1 MLRYRSVIL
10 LFAIA
15 AACGGADDNDENS
28 DPAPERFPALEE
40 AEPLDL
46 QSVDRGTGVRHG
58 MAVATAFFAGDV
70 YQEVTATVPNAFVY
84 VQAYDEAA
92 PTFGEYQVYPPP
104 PEVMARS
111 ATDFIGMN
119 ADAGRFENRA
129 PDIVSE
135 LETATAE
142 GGGDGWNSVGI
153 VMDLWRLRRDWWVRW
168 DGNLDDEAN
177 LKGKGPYGLNRSD
190 MAEDLLDQIES
201 AADQQPR
208 YFIIGDEMGL
218 LLKTDDGDGL
228 SMAEFSN
235 FMWFFQE
242 AASRIKEQSPDT
254 KVGVGFNWDR
264 FVERIAPAY
273 ALESDA
279 RNLEVL
285 DRAFQA
291 VILPFLENGAD
302 IVALKSYR
310 APDDTEIEF
319 PIANLTVKESYQF
332 LRRLNALY
340 EIDKPIVY
348 YSVGSPVDTPVGYLR
363 QQNYLEAFVD
373 WNAGV
378 EPEMVAWRS
387 MLNFDGTDT
396 ADQQIAG
403 RCLAFTTGDRDFEM
417 PESACYDGLVDS
429 VFSTKDPFTYLAGE
443 E

>member
-1 MLRYRSVIL
+1 MFRYR
-10 LFAIA
+10 ATIA
-15 AACGGADDNDENS
+15 LVALIAACGGTDGTDEENNS
-28 DPAPERFPALEE
+28 APDRFPALEE

-46 QSVDRGTGVRHG
+46 QNTTLGTGVYHG
-58 MAVATAFFAGDV
+58 SAIATAFFADQIYQDV
-70 YQEVTATVPNAFVY
+70 VATVPNAFVY

-92 PTFGEYQVYPPP
+92 PVFGEYQVYPPP
-104 PEVMARS
+104 PEVMARD

-142 GGGDGWNSVGI
+142 GGGDGWKSVGI

-168 DGNLDDEAN
+168 DGNLDNEAN
-177 LKGKGPYGLNRSD
+177 VKGKGPYGLNRQD
-190 MAEDLLDQIES
+190 MTEDLLDQIES
-201 AADQQPR
+201 VAQSQKPD
-208 YFIIGDEMGL
+208 YFIVGDEMGL
-218 LLKTDDGDGL
+218 LLKTDEGDGF

-242 AASRIKEQSPDT
+242 AAARIKAQSPDT
-254 KVGVGFNWDR
+254 RVGVGFNWDR

-273 ALESDA
+273 ALDGDS

-291 VILPFLENGAD
+291 VILPFVEAGD

-310 APDDTEIEF
+310 APDDEEIEF
-319 PIANLTVKESYQF
+319 PVANLTVKQSYQF
-332 LRRLNALY
+332 LRRLGDLY
-340 EIDKPIVY
+340 GTDAPIVY
-348 YSVGSPVDTPVGYLR
+348 YSIGSPVDTPVGYLR

-378 EPEMVAWRS
+378 EPEIVAWRS

-396 ADQQIAG
+396 ADQQIDG
-403 RCLAFTTGDRDFEM
+403 RCLAFTSDQRDFEL
-417 PESACYDGLVDS
+417 PVTRCYDGLVDS
-429 VFSTKDPFTYLAGE
+429 VFSTKEPFAYLSGE
-443 E
+443 